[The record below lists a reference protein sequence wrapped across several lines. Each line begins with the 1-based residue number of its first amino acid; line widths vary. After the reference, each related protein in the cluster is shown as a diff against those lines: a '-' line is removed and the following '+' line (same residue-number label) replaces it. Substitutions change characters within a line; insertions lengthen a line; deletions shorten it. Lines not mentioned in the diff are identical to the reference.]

1 MWTRRTPGLRSIIDA
16 GSSDDSYERALA
28 LERSDAGVHAF
39 RLSRNYTSHY
49 AIFAG
54 LSICKGSCATVI
66 PDDEQQPYET
76 IIAMYRLWE
85 KGEKII
91 IPHRL
96 RRSDPFFSKL
106 LAVLYYRTMNA
117 ISPIRF
123 PPGGFDTFFI
133 DRELIDLVN
142 TRIHPINTS
151 VSVELLRLGFNPS
164 FIPYERNR
172 SVATKSRWT
181 LQKRLKLAAD
191 TIFSSSSFPIKLIMA
206 GGFALSI
213 GSVCLIVFYGY
224 IRLFGNPAFWG
235 QLPAGWTEIILL
247 LSLFSGVILFS
258 LGIIAEYLWRI
269 YEEVKNRPGYI
280 ICEKQNEL
288 DNNSFP
294 LK

>member
-1 MWTRRTPGLRSIIDA
+1 
-16 GSSDDSYERALA
+16 
-28 LERSDAGVHAF
+28 
-39 RLSRNYTSHY
+39 
-49 AIFAG
+49 
-54 LSICKGSCATVI
+54 
-66 PDDEQQPYET
+66 
-76 IIAMYRLWE
+76 
-85 KGEKII
+85 
-91 IPHRL
+91 
-96 RRSDPFFSKL
+96 
-106 LAVLYYRTMNA
+106 
-117 ISPIRF
+117 
-123 PPGGFDTFFI
+123 
-133 DRELIDLVN
+133 
-142 TRIHPINTS
+142 
-151 VSVELLRLGFNPS
+151 
-164 FIPYERNR
+164 
-172 SVATKSRWT
+172 
-181 LQKRLKLAAD
+181 
-191 TIFSSSSFPIKLIMA
+191 MA